1 MNDLI
6 MHNLIQ
12 LISTHTGIQ
21 IREQDYKDFCNKIY
35 SRMKILKLNTP
46 EQYYQLLLN
55 INKVQSVSHRE
66 NDSINEWKE
75 LLLLLTIGETYFFRD
90 RGQIHLIKNQI
101 LPELIARKR
110 NVCRTNKDK
119 KPCLKIWSAGCSSGE
134 EPYSLAIMVKQLI
147 PDLIDWNIL
156 ILGTDINPESI
167 EKAEQGIYD
176 SWSFRQVEPQI
187 QKQYF
192 HQQKMRWEVDGQ
204 IRKLVKFR
212 CMNLFQ
218 EAFPNQL
225 SELHNIDAI
234 VCRNV
239 FIYFNSAAI
248 ATVLE
253 KFYQTLNPGGYLIAG
268 HTELHGQNLGQLQ
281 PKIFPES
288 VVYQRSENLQIAS
301 NSGINSSA
309 SKLLLKSESPQEN
322 TSIKQKFVLNL
333 NSSKNVALN
342 KTQTQERSLSQTPA
356 TETAYQSLLKQAE
369 IFFHSGEYAR
379 AIQAAKQVIQQQPK
393 HFDAYFLTAQACA
406 NLGDSEQAIQ
416 YCQQALQ
423 LDNLSE
429 KPYYLLAHIAEEKGD
444 KEQAKALFKKII
456 YLTPSS
462 IGAYLE
468 ISSIYAKEGDIL
480 RAKKMLNT
488 ALELL
493 NNLSAEE
500 YVESYHKITAGEL
513 LLQVKAMLSNFK

>member
-1 MNDLI
+1 MNNLI

-35 SRMKILKLNTP
+35 SRMKILKLNAP
-46 EQYYQLLLN
+46 EEYYEVLLN
-55 INKVQSVSHRE
+55 TSKVQSVSYRE

-75 LLLLLTIGETYFFRD
+75 LVVLLTIGETYFFRD
-90 RGQIHLIKNQI
+90 RGQINLLKTKI
-101 LPELIARKR
+101 LPELIAKKR
-110 NVCRTNKDK
+110 DICHKSKDK

-134 EPYSLAIMVKQLI
+134 EPYSLAIMIKELI

-156 ILGTDINPESI
+156 ILGTDINTESI

-192 HQQKMRWEVDGQ
+192 HQQKMRWEVDSQ

-225 SELHNIDAI
+225 SDLHNIDAI

-268 HTELHGQNLGQLQ
+268 HTELHGQN
-281 PKIFPES
+281 
-288 VVYQRSENLQIAS
+288 QI
-301 NSGINSSA
+301 SA
-309 SKLLLKSESPQEN
+309 RFECLIKL
-322 TSIKQKFVLNL
+322 F
-333 NSSKNVALN
+333 
-342 KTQTQERSLSQTPA
+342 
-356 TETAYQSLLKQAE
+356 
-369 IFFHSGEYAR
+369 
-379 AIQAAKQVIQQQPK
+379 
-393 HFDAYFLTAQACA
+393 
-406 NLGDSEQAIQ
+406 
-416 YCQQALQ
+416 
-423 LDNLSE
+423 
-429 KPYYLLAHIAEEKGD
+429 
-444 KEQAKALFKKII
+444 
-456 YLTPSS
+456 
-462 IGAYLE
+462 
-468 ISSIYAKEGDIL
+468 
-480 RAKKMLNT
+480 
-488 ALELL
+488 
-493 NNLSAEE
+493 
-500 YVESYHKITAGEL
+500 
-513 LLQVKAMLSNFK
+513 

>member
-1 MNDLI
+1 MNNLI

-12 LISTHTGIQ
+12 LISTYTGIH

-35 SRMKILKLNTP
+35 SRMKTLKLNAP
-46 EQYYQLLLN
+46 EEYYEVLLN
-55 INKVQSVSHRE
+55 TSKVQSVSYRE

-75 LLLLLTIGETYFFRD
+75 LVVLLTIGETYFFRD
-90 RGQIHLIKNQI
+90 RGQINLLKTKI
-101 LPELIARKR
+101 LPELIAKKR
-110 NVCRTNKDK
+110 DVCHTSKDK
-119 KPCLKIWSAGCSSGE
+119 KPSLKIWSAGCSSGE
-134 EPYSLAIMVKQLI
+134 EPYSLAIIVKQLI
-147 PDLIDWNIL
+147 PDLSNWNIL

-167 EKAEQGIYD
+167 EKAQQGIYD

-192 HQQKMRWEVDGQ
+192 HQQKMRWEVDTQ
-204 IRKLVKFR
+204 IRKLVKFS

-218 EAFPNQL
+218 SAFPNHF
-225 SELHNIDAI
+225 SDFHNIDTI

-239 FIYFNSAAI
+239 FIYFKSVAI

-253 KFYQTLNPGGYLIAG
+253 KFYQTLIPGGYLIAG

-301 NSGINSSA
+301 NSEINSSA
-309 SKLLLKSESPQEN
+309 SKLLVKSNSAKAN
-322 TSIKQKFVLNL
+322 TSIKQKPVLNL
-333 NSSKNVALN
+333 NDSKSLVT
-342 KTQTQERSLSQTPA
+342 TQTQERSLSQISTK
-356 TETAYQSLLKQAE
+356 ETASQSGLEQAE
-369 IFFHSGEYAR
+369 IFFDSGEYAR

-393 HFDAYFLTAQACA
+393 HFDAYFLTAQAWA

-444 KEQAKALFKKII
+444 KEEAKALFKKII

-468 ISSIYAKEGDIL
+468 ISSIYAKEGDIV

-493 NNLSAEE
+493 NNLSAAE